1 VHGTREALKVDDGRS
16 VTDMLVEEGGAFHVV
31 RLGCEWIFKRHKLRQ
46 GKTIRCQMQFLVRPL
61 GSSAP
66 FLAFV
71 LAALDCGAAVA

>member
-1 VHGTREALKVDDGRS
+1 
-16 VTDMLVEEGGAFHVV
+16 
-31 RLGCEWIFKRHKLRQ
+31 
-46 GKTIRCQMQFLVRPL
+46 MQFLVRPL